1 MTMYKLKDDV
11 LAQTVVDEMVILEPT
26 GGEYFTVNGVGTQMI
41 ALLEQGKTDEEVV
54 AAMTA
59 TFDVSESEVRDD
71 YHALIKQLLLQGLVE
86 EVTNS

>member
-11 LAQTVVDEMVILEPT
+11 LAQTVVDEMVILEPS

-41 ALLEQGKTDEEVV
+41 ALLEQGKSDEEVV

-59 TFDVSESEVRDD
+59 KYDVSASEVRED
-71 YHALIKQLLLQGLVE
+71 YQALIDQLVQQGLVE
-86 EVTNS
+86 EVTNA